1 MSSFGLRG
9 EFEMFVKDAATGRIK
24 RRLHFANTILD
35 VGMDGIGYN
44 WSTRG
49 ACSVGTN
56 NTPPSTSQ
64 TGLIAPHATVNALN
78 GSGTQIAADPNN
90 GYMFGRSYTYRF
102 DPGQI
107 TAAISEVGIHSQAA
121 INGSIRYFCRTLI
134 KDENDNPSTITVLP
148 NEYLDVIHTVFVIP
162 DTQDVTFSFSLDGV
176 IYTGTSRPSMI
187 QSWGFFIGQGFSS
200 NGWAPTA
207 QIRELYYNENAQL
220 GEITGEPTTTK
231 TTLASIANYQRA
243 AYTAGT
249 YYTDTLCTFGV
260 NYGNAPFK
268 ACIVRNVNITGQDCI
283 GPTPCQI
290 VFDKPIPKDN
300 KTAFVLTVRRSWSRA

>member
-56 NTPPSTSQ
+56 NTPPTTSQ
-64 TGLIAPHATVNALN
+64 TGLIALHATTQNVMN
-78 GSGTQIAADPNN
+78 GTPIAADPNN

-102 DPGQI
+102 KPGQI
-107 TAAISEVGIHSQAA
+107 TAAISEVGIHSREA
-121 INGSIRYFCRTLI
+121 IDGAIRYFCRTLI

-162 DTQDVTFSFSLDGV
+162 DTQDTVFSFSLDGV
-176 IYTGTSRPSMI
+176 TYTGTSRPSNI
-187 QSWGFFIGQGFSS
+187 QSWGFVHGLGMPS

-207 QIRELYYNENAQL
+207 QIRDLYYNENAQL

-231 TTLASIANYQRA
+231 TTLQNIANYQRA

-260 NYGNAPFK
+260 NYGDAPFK
-268 ACIVRNVNITGQDCI
+268 ACIVNNANYSGQDLI
-283 GPTPCQI
+283 NSTPCQI

>member
-35 VGMDGIGYN
+35 SGMDGIGYN
-44 WSTRG
+44 WSGMRRC
-49 ACSVGTN
+49 CSVGTN
-56 NTPPSTSQ
+56 NTPPTTSQ
-64 TGLIAPHATVNALN
+64 TGLIALHATTQNAIN
-78 GSGTQIAADPNN
+78 GTPIGADPNN

-102 DPGQI
+102 NPGQI
-107 TAAISEVGIHSQAA
+107 TEAISEVGIHSYNA
-121 INGSIRYFCRTLI
+121 IEGSIRYFCRTLI

-176 IYTGTSRPSMI
+176 TYTGTSRPSNI
-187 QSWGFFIGQGFSS
+187 QSWGFVIGQGLPT

-231 TTLASIANYQRA
+231 TTLANIINYQRA

-260 NYGNAPFK
+260 DYGDAPFK
-268 ACIVRNVNITGQDCI
+268 ACIVNNANYSGQDYFNY
-283 GPTPCQI
+283 TPCQI